1 MDKNNRVEFSFENAI
16 GTHILKA
23 APVWSLIYIY
33 EGQGMLHCGDHTESF
48 ASGQLLFLRPDTKCR
63 HEAETAETRLGICVC
78 SLTEEYISE
87 LMRKVQSIPELAG
100 YALLSDKP
108 RVLHL
113 ADDQHGNIK
122 KLLWCAAHE
131 YGHYAGGSGEII
143 GSCLY
148 SMFIQIARLY
158 EESLDKAPASDARD
172 RDMNALMMYIRSSF
186 GGDMS
191 LRALAKRAHLS
202 EEDLSRTFKKHTG
215 KTVAGFVLEIRM
227 NEAKQRLMSTTYSV
241 YDISTYCGYQSLN
254 TFERAFKKY
263 TGMTPAAYRKKS
275 FQ

>member
-1 MDKNNRVEFSFENAI
+1 MDKNNRAEFSFIYET
-16 GTHILKA
+16 GSYELGA
-23 APVWSLIYIY
+23 ARSWSLIYIY
-33 EGQGMLHCGDHTESF
+33 EGQGTLCCGDHTESF
-48 ASGQLLFLRPDTKCR
+48 AADQLLLLRPDTKCIAGA
-63 HEAETAETRLGICVC
+63 EAADARLGLCVC

-148 SMFIQIARLY
+148 SAFIQIARLY
-158 EESLDKAPASDARD
+158 EESLDKAPAADARD
-172 RDMNALMMYIRSSF
+172 RDMNALMMYIRSNF

-191 LRALAKRAHLS
+191 LCALAKRAHLS
-202 EEDLSRTFKKHTG
+202 EEYLSRTFKKHTG